1 MFSKINLFFYTF
13 GSKLKNSW
21 SNFWSSKEITK
32 KIIFTLLI
40 ISLYIVGTTIT
51 APFVRLNAN
60 ISIADN
66 SFLNTLNLIGGGGL
80 TQFSIFAL
88 GISPFINASLIMMI
102 LQSRLFPLIYKLT
115 QSGPQGRRKL
125 NIATRILTFIIAYP
139 QAVFLTKSLTAGE
152 RNSSFITLVSID
164 GFSVDLLVYFL
175 LPMILISASLFALFL
190 SEQITNKG
198 VGNGTS
204 IIIMTG
210 IAARLPFQM
219 QNAFKIFVGD
229 LSQSGTL
236 VGILNFVTY
245 IFIYLACLMVIGI
258 FYNAERRIPIQQT
271 GAGRSKALKEVEAFR

>member
-102 LQSRLFPLIYKLT
+102 LQSSYF
-115 QSGPQGRRKL
+115 RR
-125 NIATRILTFIIAYP
+125 
-139 QAVFLTKSLTAGE
+139 
-152 RNSSFITLVSID
+152 
-164 GFSVDLLVYFL
+164 
-175 LPMILISASLFALFL
+175 
-190 SEQITNKG
+190 
-198 VGNGTS
+198 
-204 IIIMTG
+204 
-210 IAARLPFQM
+210 
-219 QNAFKIFVGD
+219 
-229 LSQSGTL
+229 
-236 VGILNFVTY
+236 Y
-245 IFIYLACLMVIGI
+245 I
-258 FYNAERRIPIQQT
+258 N
-271 GAGRSKALKEVEAFR
+271 